1 MTWAT
6 VVFVSKRGA
15 WIVAQE
21 YDQWIVF
28 ELVDDEGSIQICDA
42 IRGSW
47 NVKGGGQK
55 VFVKRTGRTVDIYIE
70 GRFRSVRLAV
80 QKAKQW
86 SRDESSAPGRFAS
99 SAHA

>member
-6 VVFVSKRGA
+6 VVFVSKCGT

-47 NVKGGGQK
+47 DVKGGGQE
-55 VFVKRTGRTVDIYIE
+55 VFVKRTGFTVDIYIE

-86 SRDESSAPGRFAS
+86 SGDESSVSVR
-99 SAHA
+99 

>member
-1 MTWAT
+1 M
-6 VVFVSKRGA
+6 FVSKCGT

-28 ELVDDEGSIQICDA
+28 ELVDDQGSIQVCDA

-55 VFVKRTGRTVDIYIE
+55 VFVKRTGCTVDIYIE

-86 SRDESSAPGRFAS
+86 SGDESSVSVR
-99 SAHA
+99 

>member
-6 VVFVSKRGA
+6 VVFVSKRNT
-15 WIVAQE
+15 WLVAQE

-55 VFVKRTGRTVDIYIE
+55 VFVKRTGCTVDIYIE

-86 SRDESSAPGRFAS
+86 SGDESSVSVR
-99 SAHA
+99 